1 MSSHSDDESQRLSA
15 YYAALSDSELQ
26 KLADDIGSLTD
37 AARTALT
44 TEINRRGLT
53 EMQAEEQPEPEPI
66 DLRQLVTLRK
76 FRDLPEALLAKGS
89 LESAGI
95 ECFLG
100 DDNMVRLDWFISNLL
115 GGIKLLVR
123 AEEAEAAEKILTEP
137 IPESFEVEGLGN
149 YEQPHCPNCQSL
161 DVGFEEL
168 IKSVAYTSAWVGLPL
183 PVHYKA
189 WRCHACQHEW
199 RDDNFPSREVT
210 PPSAGPVE

>member
-15 YYAALSDSELQ
+15 LYAALSDDELQ
-26 KLADDIGSLTD
+26 RIAEDIDSLTD
-37 AARTALT
+37 AARTAVAA
-44 TEINRRGLT
+44 EISRRGLT
-53 EMQAEEQPEPEPI
+53 EIVDEDPAEPEPV

-115 GGIKLLVR
+115 GGIKLLVKP
-123 AEEAEAAEKILTEP
+123 EDAEAANEILNQP

-149 YEQPHCPNCQSL
+149 YEQPHCPTCQSL

-199 RDDNFPSREVT
+199 QDDNFSSREVT

>member
-15 YYAALSDSELQ
+15 LYAALSDDELQ
-26 KLADDIGSLTD
+26 RIAEDIDSLTD
-37 AARTALT
+37 AARTVLAA
-44 TEINRRGLT
+44 EINRRGLT
-53 EMQAEEQPEPEPI
+53 EMQAEEQPEPV
-66 DLRQLVTLRK
+66 DLRRLVTLRK

-115 GGIKLLVR
+115 GGIKLLVKP
-123 AEEAEAAEKILTEP
+123 EDAEAANEILNQPT
-137 IPESFEVEGLGN
+137 PESFEVEGVG
-149 YEQPHCPNCQSL
+149 YFEQPRCPNCQSL
-161 DVGFEEL
+161 DVSFEEL

-199 RDDNFPSREVT
+199 QDDNFPSPEVT